1 MHAHSNKRVS
11 SIIVSPRCVRIVAV
25 KVTKKCRSRSRRAR
39 AFLQPTRRWTKKPIF
54 RGDLTRKYKRL
65 RRIHA
70 QRIPHGG
77 QNALDLLRGI
87 DVAVSSQFAVHEL
100 VAHEHFKRAARRRC
114 RRAHALRL
122 WVLGRDCSACDVPNE
137 SSVSGAREAIT
148 RVGALSVDGYTRE
161 TLRAR
166 LPRLNRASA
175 RFRTF
180 RWR

>member
-1 MHAHSNKRVS
+1 MHAHSNKHVS

-25 KVTKKCRSRSRRAR
+25 KVTKNCRSRSRRAHLSSTD
-39 AFLQPTRRWTKKPIF
+39 AALDNKPIF
-54 RGDLTRKYKRL
+54 EGDLTRKHNRL
-65 RRIHA
+65 RCIHA

-77 QNALDLLRGI
+77 QNALDLLWGI

-100 VAHEHFKRAARRRC
+100 IAHEHFKRAARRRC
-114 RRAHALRL
+114 RRAHALCL
-122 WVLGRDCSACDVPNE
+122 WVLGRDCSACDVKNA
-137 SSVSGAREAIT
+137 SSVSRAREAIP
-148 RVGALSVDGYTRE
+148 RVGALSVDGYARQ